1 MRAKTILGLIL
12 AMTFAAAAAVQAQR
26 VTKSA
31 AISATAPTAAASGSA
46 PAAAPSAKKAQPAHV
61 QEFSLAEGEKRFR
74 QNCGRCHVAPD
85 KFPPRM
91 MATVLRHMR
100 VRATITD
107 RDARLILWYMTQ

>member
-1 MRAKTILGLIL
+1 MRTNTILGLIL
-12 AMTFAAAAAVQAQR
+12 AMAFAAAAGAQAQHAGK
-26 VTKSA
+26 TA
-31 AISATAPTAAASGSA
+31 AISAAA
-46 PAAAPSAKKAQPAHV
+46 PAASAAKKAQPAHI

-107 RDARLILWYMTQ
+107 RDAKLILWYMTQ

>member
-1 MRAKTILGLIL
+1 MRTNTILGLIL
-12 AMTFAAAAAVQAQR
+12 AMTFAAAAGARAQHAGKR
-26 VTKSA
+26 A
-31 AISATAPTAAASGSA
+31 AISVAASAASA
-46 PAAAPSAKKAQPAHV
+46 GKKAQPAHI

-107 RDARLILWYMTQ
+107 RDAKLILWYMTQ

>member
-1 MRAKTILGLIL
+1 MSLGVAL
-12 AMTFAAAAAVQAQR
+12 AAHAQG
-26 VTKSA
+26 
-31 AISATAPTAAASGSA
+31 GSKRA
-46 PAAAPSAKKAQPAHV
+46 PALAATSTKNRPAQN

-85 KFPPRM
+85 KYPPRV

-107 RDARLILWYMTQ
+107 RDAKLILWYMAQ

>member
-1 MRAKTILGLIL
+1 MRRLAVVAMFLGATISLALG
-12 AMTFAAAAAVQAQR
+12 ARAQKASKAAVA
-26 VTKSA
+26 SA
-31 AISATAPTAAASGSA
+31 STAAPG
-46 PAAAPSAKKAQPAHV
+46 AKPKKGQLTHS
-61 QEFSLAEGEKRFR
+61 ELFSLAQGEKRFR

-107 RDARLILWYMTQ
+107 EDARLILWYMTQ